1 MKFLP
6 KKNSSANGKTVG
18 SKFYH
23 ESFQDGSIF
32 IRFLLIFSRTFDS
45 LEQLAAHVTQIH
57 AIASVGGL
65 YYCKWDGCQ
74 RSDRGFNARY
84 KMLVHVRTHTKEK
97 PHMCQLC
104 QKCFSRAENLKI
116 HMRSHSGEK
125 PYVCPYE
132 GCNKAYSN
140 SSDRF
145 KHTRT
150 HSTEKPYVCKV
161 PGCQKRYTDPSS
173 LRKHVKTFKH
183 TPVTEDTN
191 NKDEEPQIKSES
203 SSTPSPPI
211 QIPIPVMPA
220 VVYPSAG
227 YFYHQTASQDFNY
240 RKYDSFYYGTEP
252 QMAENLSTSTSP
264 HFWMEGASIKR
275 DSHFIV
281 PSLPSPMELDA
292 PLDLSF
298 RR

>member
-1 MKFLP
+1 
-6 KKNSSANGKTVG
+6 
-18 SKFYH
+18 
-23 ESFQDGSIF
+23 
-32 IRFLLIFSRTFDS
+32 
-45 LEQLAAHVTQIH
+45 
-57 AIASVGGL
+57 
-65 YYCKWDGCQ
+65 
-74 RSDRGFNARY
+74 
-84 KMLVHVRTHTKEK
+84 
-97 PHMCQLC
+97 MCQLC
-104 QKCFSRAENLKI
+104 EKCFSRAENLKI

-125 PYVCPYE
+125 PYVCHYE

-183 TPVTEDTN
+183 TPITEEN
-191 NKDEEPQIKSES
+191 SGKVSSEEQHIKSE

-227 YFYHQTASQDFNY
+227 YFYHPTAAQDFHHY
-240 RKYDSFYYGTEP
+240 RKYESLYYEP

-264 HFWMEGASIKR
+264 HHYWMESANIKR
-275 DSHFIV
+275 DHHFLV
-281 PSLPSPMELDA
+281 PALPSPMELDT

>member
-1 MKFLP
+1 
-6 KKNSSANGKTVG
+6 
-18 SKFYH
+18 
-23 ESFQDGSIF
+23 
-32 IRFLLIFSRTFDS
+32 
-45 LEQLAAHVTQIH
+45 
-57 AIASVGGL
+57 
-65 YYCKWDGCQ
+65 
-74 RSDRGFNARY
+74 
-84 KMLVHVRTHTKEK
+84 
-97 PHMCQLC
+97 MCQLC

-191 NKDEEPQIKSES
+191 TKDEEPQIKSES